1 MKIFKTS
8 LLLTLL
14 FLITTSV
21 FAQKR
26 RSVSNLSSASAA
38 ATRSHGPSV
47 DLQTGNT
54 ILCKGLPLPEGFVI
68 AGEMF
73 SDSCQASA
81 WIIKQKSGPPVDVER
96 FNARTDAFANLAH
109 SPAAVVE
116 PNETITPGQCDSFQ
130 QTIKGTYNFKPALM
144 NESQVEAQSEKLDTF
159 WAQARQSRATLLPC
173 LRQALKQ
180 DKSGSFFAIDG
191 SMLLVDMDPSVA
203 SKALQVRKFI
213 EADLDGTDLEYWV
226 ATMARRGVEGF
237 DTSEAGAKWLSYP
250 KAKYEL
256 SMHGGYP
263 VGPFVGAVF
272 IFGSMDEEL
281 ATPVLLRIANDV
293 RHPHRD
299 DAIAILS
306 SLATP
311 SAYRALKQINPAGL
325 SADAQKTIAELLD
338 HPKVLQPRIPPK
350 LTREEN
356 LRAFQGIVVGD
367 YSAFREMVWKAPDG
381 EVDAVAT
388 LLPEDIPLL
397 RRARRASI
405 SRCNQHALSDYAS
418 FTAILKALTWKADVA
433 APTTAA
439 R

>member
-1 MKIFKTS
+1 MKILKTS
-8 LLLTLL
+8 LLLSLL
-14 FLITTSV
+14 LLVTTPV
-21 FAQKR
+21 LAQER
-26 RSVSNLSSASAA
+26 RSGSNLSSASAA
-38 ATRSHGPSV
+38 TRSNGPSV
-47 DLQTGNT
+47 DSQTGNT

-81 WIIKQKSGPPVDVER
+81 WVIRRKPGPPPALDR
-96 FNARTDAFANLAH
+96 FTSNSNASLSLA
-109 SPAAVVE
+109 E
-116 PNETITPGQCDSFQ
+116 PNEVIAPGQCDSFQ
-130 QTIKGTYNFKPALM
+130 QTIKGIYNFKPALM
-144 NESQVEAQSEKLDTF
+144 NESQVKAQSEKLDVF
-159 WAQARQSRATLLPC
+159 WNQVRQSRATLLPC

-180 DKSGSFFAIDG
+180 DRSGSFFAIDG
-191 SMLLVDMDPSVA
+191 SMLLVDVDPSGA

-250 KAKYEL
+250 KAKYNL
-256 SMHGGYP
+256 ALHGGYP
-263 VGPFVGAVF
+263 VDSLVGAVF

-281 ATPVLLRIANDV
+281 AVPVLLRIANEV
-293 RHPHRD
+293 TQPHRD

-311 SAYRALKQINPAGL
+311 NSYRALKQINMAGL
-325 SADAQKTIAELLD
+325 PADAQKTIAELLD

-356 LRAFQGIVVGD
+356 LRAFQGIVNGD
-367 YSAFREMVWKAPDG
+367 YSAFRELVRKARDG

-418 FTAILKALTWKADVA
+418 FTSILWALTWK
-433 APTTAA
+433 PELTK
-439 R
+439 

>member
-1 MKIFKTS
+1 MKILKTS
-8 LLLTLL
+8 LLVTLL
-14 FLITTSV
+14 LLTSQSV

-26 RSVSNLSSASAA
+26 RSVSNTSSASAA
-38 ATRSHGPSV
+38 ATRSNGPTV
-47 DLQTGNT
+47 DSQTGNT

-81 WIIKQKSGPPVDVER
+81 WIIKQKSGPPLDLER
-96 FNARTDAFANLAH
+96 FNARRDAFANLRR
-109 SPAAVVE
+109 SPAGGVE
-116 PNETITPGQCDSFQ
+116 PREIITPGQCDSFQ
-130 QTIKGTYNFKPALM
+130 QTIKGIYNFKPALM
-144 NESQVEAQSEKLDTF
+144 NESQVKAQSEKLDVF
-159 WAQARQSRATLLPC
+159 WNQVRQSRATLLPC

-191 SMLLVDMDPSVA
+191 SMLLVDVDPSGA

-237 DTSEAGAKWLSYP
+237 DTSEAGAKWLAYP

-256 SMHGGYP
+256 SMHGGFP
-263 VGPFVGAVF
+263 VNSFIGAVF

-281 ATPVLLRIANDV
+281 ATPMLLRIANDV

-299 DAIAILS
+299 DAIAVLS

-311 SAYRALKQINPAGL
+311 AAYRALEQINPAGL
-325 SADAQKTIAELLD
+325 PADAQKAIAELLD

-350 LTREEN
+350 LSREEN
-356 LRAFQGIVVGD
+356 LRAFQGIVAGD

-418 FTAILKALTWKADVA
+418 FTSILWALTWKPELAK
-433 APTTAA
+433 
-439 R
+439 